1 MASLK
6 EYKRKR
12 NFAVTAEPE
21 GRVERSRG
29 KRARFVI
36 QKHDASRLHYDFRL
50 EMGGTLV
57 SWAVPKGLPMVKGEK
72 HLAVKVEDHPISYI
86 DFEGTIPKGQYGGGT
101 VQVWD
106 RGTYEPLSKTPK
118 KELDAGKL
126 HVLLN
131 GRKLQGEWYLV
142 RLKSEDNQ
150 WLIIKGGEDHK
161 KLTKK
166 ADSQSALSGKTMSEL
181 ARSDHVWQSKKAKKV
196 EGKNGSGSL
205 KERLAAVRASA
216 KTPRRSASNTKGE
229 SPGSAAAGRRKP
241 AMKAKFLEPMKARI
255 ENKVPPGDWLYEI
268 KFDGFRAVAYK
279 EGKAVHLLSRTNHDL
294 AEKFPDVVEAMGQID
309 ASGAIIDGEIVALD
323 KEGRS
328 SFQLL
333 QAYELG
339 QERPPLCYYVFD
351 LLALN
356 GKSTRDLPL
365 EERREK
371 LKAILPASSDMIRFS
386 PSLGTDAEKLL
397 KKAGDL
403 GLEGLIGKRQGSR
416 YEVGRRSGAWIKLKL
431 VKEQEFV
438 IGGYTP
444 PGGTRQHIGALL
456 VGVHEKGK
464 LVYSGKVGTGYTGA
478 VLKDLHTRFKKIA
491 AQTCPFTDL
500 PEEREGR
507 YGQGITASV
516 MKKCHWMKPLLV
528 CQVKFSEWTR
538 DNRLRQPVYL
548 GLREDKKA
556 RDVVREPAS
565 KLA

>member
-21 GRVERSRG
+21 GRVERSKG
-29 KRARFVI
+29 KHARFAI

-86 DFEGTIPKGQYGGGT
+86 DFEGTIPQGQYGGGT

-106 RGTYEPLSKTPK
+106 RGTYEPLSKAPK
-118 KELDAGKL
+118 KELEGGKL
-126 HVLLN
+126 HVVLK
-131 GRKLQGEWYLV
+131 GKKLSGEWYLV

-161 KLTKK
+161 KLSKK
-166 ADSQSALSGKTMSEL
+166 VDSQSALSGKTLPQL
-181 ARSDHVWQSKKAKKV
+181 AKSDRVWQSNKV

-205 KERLAAVRASA
+205 KERLAAARESA
-216 KTPRRSASNTKGE
+216 KTPRKPAANTKGK
-229 SPGSAAAGRRKP
+229 PSAEAGATRRKP

-255 ENKVPPGDWLYEI
+255 VNKVPPGDWFYEI

-294 AEKFPDVVEAMGQID
+294 AEKFPDVVEAMEKLET
-309 ASGAIIDGEIVALD
+309 SKAIVDGEIVALD
-323 KEGRS
+323 SKGRS

-371 LKAILPASSDMIRFS
+371 LKAILPESSDMIRFS
-386 PSLGTDAEKLL
+386 SSLGTDAEKLL
-397 KKAGDL
+397 KKASDL
-403 GLEGLIGKRQGSR
+403 GLEGLIGKRKESR
-416 YEVGRRSGAWIKLKL
+416 YEVGQRSGAWIKLKL

-456 VGVHEKGK
+456 VGVYEKGK

-491 AQTCPFTDL
+491 AKTCPFTEL

-516 MKKCHWMKPLLV
+516 MKKCHWLKPVLV

-538 DNRLRQPVYL
+538 DDRLRQPVYL

-556 RDVVREPAS
+556 KDVVREPAS

>member
-21 GRVERSRG
+21 GRVERSKG
-29 KRARFVI
+29 KHGRFVI

-118 KELDAGKL
+118 KELEGGKL
-126 HVLLN
+126 HVMLK
-131 GRKLQGEWYLV
+131 GKKLTGEWYLV

-161 KLTKK
+161 KLSKK
-166 ADSQSALSGKTMSEL
+166 VDSQSALSGKTMAQL
-181 ARSDHVWQSKKAKKV
+181 AKSNHVWQSKKV
-196 EGKNGSGSL
+196 DEKNGSGSL
-205 KERLAAVRASA
+205 RERLAAARESA
-216 KTPRRSASNTKGE
+216 KTPSKPAASTKAK
-229 SPGSAAAGRRKP
+229 SAAKTGATRKKP

-279 EGKAVHLLSRTNHDL
+279 EGKTVHLLSRTNHDL
-294 AEKFPDVVEAMGQID
+294 AEKFPDVVEAMEKLET
-309 ASGAIIDGEIVALD
+309 SRAIVDGEIVALD

-356 GKSTRDLPL
+356 GKSIRDLPL

-371 LKAILPASSDMIRFS
+371 LRAILPESSDMIRFS
-386 PSLGTDAEKLL
+386 SSLGTDAEKLL
-397 KKAGDL
+397 KKAADL
-403 GLEGLIGKRQGSR
+403 GLEGLIGKREGSR

-456 VGVHEKGK
+456 VGVYEKGK

-491 AQTCPFTDL
+491 TDTCPFTDL

-516 MKKCHWMKPLLV
+516 MKKCHWLKPVLV

-538 DNRLRQPVYL
+538 DDRLRQPVYL

-556 RDVVREPAS
+556 KDVVREPAS

>member
-12 NFAVTAEPE
+12 NFAITAEPE
-21 GRVERSRG
+21 GRVEKT
-29 KRARFVI
+29 KRKQPRFVI

-57 SWAVPKGLPMVKGEK
+57 SWAVPKGLPLVKGEK

-86 DFEGTIPKGQYGGGT
+86 DFEGTIPQGQYGGGT

-106 RGTYEPLSKTPK
+106 RGTYEPLSKTPQ
-118 KELDAGKL
+118 KELDGGKL
-126 HVLLN
+126 HVMLKGKKLN
-131 GRKLQGEWYLV
+131 GEWYLV
-142 RLKSEDNQ
+142 RLKGEENQ

-161 KLTKK
+161 KLSKK
-166 ADSQSALSGKTMSEL
+166 ADAESALSGKTMTQL
-181 ARSDHVWQSKKAKKV
+181 AKSGHVWQSNRSDA
-196 EGKNGSGSL
+196 GSGNGHGSL
-205 KERLAAVRASA
+205 KERLAAARESTKKPRKVAATKARTNSA
-216 KTPRRSASNTKGE
+216 KK
-229 SPGSAAAGRRKP
+229 KP

-255 ENKVPPGDWLYEI
+255 EDKVPVGDWIYEI
-268 KFDGFRAVAYK
+268 KFDGFRAVTYK

-294 AEKFPDVVEAMGQID
+294 AEKFPDVVEAMEGMD
-309 ASGAIIDGEIVALD
+309 VRSAIIDGEIVALD

-351 LLALN
+351 ILALN

-371 LKAILPASSDMIRFS
+371 LKAILPESSDIIRFS
-386 PSLGTDAEKLL
+386 SSIGTDAEKLL

-403 GLEGLIGKRQGSR
+403 GLEGLIGKRKGSR
-416 YEVGRRSGAWIKLKL
+416 YEVGQRSGAWVKLKI

-456 VGVHEKGK
+456 VGVYEKGK

-478 VLKDLHTRFKKIA
+478 VLKDLHTRFQKIA
-491 AQTCPFTDL
+491 SEKCPFTGL

-516 MKKCHWMKPLLV
+516 MKKCHWLKPVLV

-538 DNRLRQPVYL
+538 DDRLRQPVYL
-548 GLREDKKA
+548 GLRDDKKA
-556 RDVVREPAS
+556 KDVIREPAS
-565 KLA
+565 KLS

>member
-12 NFAVTAEPE
+12 NFAITTEPE
-21 GRVERSRG
+21 GRVEKS
-29 KRARFVI
+29 KRKQPRFVI
-36 QKHDASRLHYDFRL
+36 QKHDATRLHYDFRL
-50 EMGGTLV
+50 EMGGTLI

-86 DFEGTIPKGQYGGGT
+86 DFEGTIPQGQYGGGT

-118 KELDAGKL
+118 KELDGGKL
-126 HVLLN
+126 HVMLKGKKLN
-131 GRKLQGEWYLV
+131 GEWYLV
-142 RLKSEDNQ
+142 RLKSEENQ

-161 KLTKK
+161 NLSKK
-166 ADSQSALSGKTMSEL
+166 VHAQSALSGKTMAQL
-181 ARSDHVWQSKKAKKV
+181 AKSDHVWQSKAR
-196 EGKNGSGSL
+196 GPHSGNGHGSL
-205 KERLAAVRASA
+205 KERLAEARESVRTPRKVARANSTS
-216 KTPRRSASNTKGE
+216 KTPKK
-229 SPGSAAAGRRKP
+229 KP
-241 AMKAKFLEPMKARI
+241 ALKAKFLEPMKARI
-255 ENKVPPGDWLYEI
+255 EDKVPPGDWIYEI
-268 KFDGFRAVAYK
+268 KFDGFRAVTYK
-279 EGKAVHLLSRTNHDL
+279 KGKAVHLLSRTNHDL
-294 AEKFPDVVEAMGQID
+294 AAKFPDVVEAMEGID
-309 ASGAIIDGEIVALD
+309 AQNAIVDGEIVALD
-323 KEGRS
+323 KAGRS

-351 LLALN
+351 ILALN

-371 LKAILPASSDMIRFS
+371 LKAILPEFSDIIRFS
-386 PSLGTDAEKLL
+386 ASIGTEAEKLL
-397 KKAGDL
+397 KKAGAL
-403 GLEGLIGKRQGSR
+403 GLEGLIGKRKGSR
-416 YEVGRRSGAWIKLKL
+416 YEVGQRSGAWIKLKI
-431 VKEQEFV
+431 VREQEFV

-456 VGVHEKGK
+456 VGVYQKGK

-478 VLKDLHTRFKKIA
+478 VLKDLHARFKKVTA
-491 AQTCPFTDL
+491 KTCPFTDL

-516 MKKCHWMKPLLV
+516 MKKCHWVKPVLV

-556 RDVVREPAS
+556 KDVIRESAS
-565 KLA
+565 KLS

>member
-12 NFAVTAEPE
+12 NFAITAEPE
-21 GRVERSRG
+21 GRVEKS
-29 KRARFVI
+29 KAKQTRFVI
-36 QKHDASRLHYDFRL
+36 QKHDATRLHYDFRL

-57 SWAVPKGLPMVKGEK
+57 SWAVPKGLPLVKGEK
-72 HLAVKVEDHPISYI
+72 HLAVKVEDHPVSYI

-106 RGTYEPLSKTPK
+106 RGTYEPLSKAPK
-118 KELDAGKL
+118 KELEGGKL
-126 HVLLN
+126 HVMLK
-131 GRKLQGEWYLV
+131 GKKLQGEWYLV
-142 RLKSEDNQ
+142 RLKDEDEQ
-150 WLIIKGGEDHK
+150 WLIIKGGENHK
-161 KLTKK
+161 KLSKK
-166 ADSQSALSGKTMSEL
+166 VESESALSGKTMAQL
-181 ARSDHVWQSKKAKKV
+181 AKSNQVWQSKPRDS
-196 EGKNGSGSL
+196 GNGHGSL
-205 KERLAAVRASA
+205 KERLAAARESA
-216 KTPRRSASNTKGE
+216 KTPKKAVSKSKTAAKSTKRR
-229 SPGSAAAGRRKP
+229 P
-241 AMKAKFLEPMKARI
+241 ALKAKFLEPMKARI
-255 ENKVPPGDWLYEI
+255 EDKVPSGDWIYEI
-268 KFDGFRAVAYK
+268 KFDGYRAVTYK
-279 EGKAVHLLSRTNHDL
+279 EGKTVHLLSRTNHDL
-294 AEKFPDVVEAMGQID
+294 AEKFPDVVEAMEGVD
-309 ASGAIIDGEIVALD
+309 VKNAIIDGEIVALD
-323 KEGRS
+323 KDGRS

-351 LLALN
+351 ILALN

-371 LKAILPASSDMIRFS
+371 LKAILPESSDIIRFS
-386 PSLGTDAEKLL
+386 SSIGTDAEKLL
-397 KKAGDL
+397 KKAGAL
-403 GLEGLIGKRQGSR
+403 GLEGLIGKKKGSR
-416 YEVGRRSGAWIKLKL
+416 YEVGARSGSWIKLKI

-456 VGVHEKGK
+456 VGVYEKGK
-464 LVYSGKVGTGYTGA
+464 LMYSGKVGTGYTGA
-478 VLKDLHTRFKKIA
+478 VLKDLYTRFKKIA
-491 AQTCPFTDL
+491 SDTCPFADL

-516 MKKCHWMKPLLV
+516 MKKCHWLKPVLV

-538 DNRLRQPVYL
+538 DDRLRQPVYL

-556 RDVVREPAS
+556 KDVVREPSS